1 MHPEPIESAGV
12 ALAVLLFA
20 GAAEGYTLSVAWQE
34 IKVRK
39 RVVFL
44 LRYHFCIKTII
55 LPRQDRDKQRGQ
67 ITHKATRFLIARVDA
82 RGPEHG

>member
-44 LRYHFCIKTII
+44 LRYHFCIKT
-55 LPRQDRDKQRGQ
+55 
-67 ITHKATRFLIARVDA
+67 
-82 RGPEHG
+82 